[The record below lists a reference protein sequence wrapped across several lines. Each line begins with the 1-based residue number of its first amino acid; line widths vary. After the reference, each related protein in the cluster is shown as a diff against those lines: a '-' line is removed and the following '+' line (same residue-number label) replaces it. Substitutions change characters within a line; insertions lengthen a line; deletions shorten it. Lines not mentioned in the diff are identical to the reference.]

1 MYRFSPGQING
12 GGPELDLA
20 QQKSWHNYLTT
31 VLRMSTLLNRKLT
44 DAHGISLDDVRL
56 LSLLDSAPEGSVQ
69 MGELVE
75 ALPSLPSRLTRQVRR
90 LEEENLVQRTTSPH
104 DRRRVIATITEA
116 GRILVGEAMT
126 TYANEVQTHFLGPL
140 TRPQIAAMGTTCR
153 QIGDAL
159 KSAQR

>member
-1 MYRFSPGQING
+1 MSRFSPGQING

-20 QQKSWHNYLTT
+20 QQKSWQNYLTT

-44 DAHGISLDDVRL
+44 DAHGVSLDDVRL
-56 LSLLDSAPEGSVQ
+56 LSLLDSAPDGSVQ
-69 MGELVE
+69 MGELVD

-90 LEEENLVQRTTSPH
+90 LEVIELVQRTTSPQ

-116 GRILVGEAMT
+116 GRALVAEAMT

-140 TRPQIAAMGTTCR
+140 TRPQIAAIGTTCR

-159 KSAQR
+159 KTAQR